1 MSLDSGLTPAKLC
14 RRIGRSKISGTVSGS
29 LQAGVA
35 ILGTI
40 AAEAFR
46 GGRLEPPGSTL

>member
-1 MSLDSGLTPAKLC
+1 V
-14 RRIGRSKISGTVSGS
+14 GRSKISGTVSGS
-29 LQAGVA
+29 VRAGVA

-40 AAEAFR
+40 ASEAFQ